1 MKFLWGVGVLVA
13 LALATTACDKIK
25 APVPELQKPPAASDP
40 AAVKADER
48 TALAQT
54 AQKELDE
61 LRASIA
67 EFRRKAETAN
77 QQTQA
82 KLNEEIE
89 ILEAELRDLQAKLTE
104 LKSATRES
112 WNQLN
117 TSFDQALKTLK
128 VRIADFRQKS

>member
-1 MKFLWGVGVLVA
+1 MKFLLGVGVLVA
-13 LALATTACDKIK
+13 LALVTAACDRIK
-25 APVPELQKPPAASDP
+25 APVPELQKPPAPSDQ
-40 AAVKADER
+40 AAAKTGER

-77 QQTQA
+77 QQTRA

-89 ILEAELRDLQAKLTE
+89 VFETELRDLQARLTK
-104 LKSATRES
+104 LKSATQES

-117 TSFDQALKTLK
+117 TSFDQALKALK